1 MSYFCGNQQ
10 NTSSAAWRGWLCR
23 GAFEGALQA
32 LATEGASSFLGDTS
46 CIVKNLDMP
55 VLSGAFGRGPEA
67 QESGIRHEG
76 RGSWRGIWY
85 KKL

>member
-32 LATEGASSFLGDTS
+32 LATEGASSFLGGYFLHS
-46 CIVKNLDMP
+46 
-55 VLSGAFGRGPEA
+55 
-67 QESGIRHEG
+67 QELRYASFVW
-76 RGSWRGIWY
+76 SFW
-85 KKL
+85 